1 VIREISEPVRAGHG
15 DKFHVRAEL
24 LSEDGGEID
33 IESPW
38 LHVRAN
44 RPERRVVLED
54 ADSDHLGLSYPAER
68 IGMGWRKQASDG
80 EDQRDCGE
88 AGVQRANGFHG
99 AILEVCFRR
108 TFVARRVDRRARAPR
123 ATTHR
128 RRVSRLAVTR
138 PRLRCDS
145 GRSRRE

>member
-99 AILEVCFRR
+99 AILEVC
-108 TFVARRVDRRARAPR
+108 
-123 ATTHR
+123 
-128 RRVSRLAVTR
+128 SG
-138 PRLRCDS
+138 
-145 GRSRRE
+145 GRSLTGALTGAREHRVQQHIGAACHVLR